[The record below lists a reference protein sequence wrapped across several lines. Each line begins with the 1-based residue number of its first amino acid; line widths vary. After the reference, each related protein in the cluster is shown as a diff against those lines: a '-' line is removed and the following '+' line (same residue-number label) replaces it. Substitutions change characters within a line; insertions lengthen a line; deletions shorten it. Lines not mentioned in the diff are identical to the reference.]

1 MTDRRVL
8 QEAMEAAR
16 ANAAVIARHDPA
28 AFNMFCLRDDED
40 PSAPF
45 ENAPMHDAMH
55 ALISAHPRLCLLAHA
70 EAGKTVSVSVGRTL
84 WELGRNPNLR
94 IAVVSET
101 DEKAQELVS
110 TIRKYIEESRE
121 LAMVFPNLRPSRLKA
136 TDSRSGRDAKWTMHA
151 LTVERTSFARD
162 PSIRACGVFG
172 TVQGARIDLLIVDDI
187 CTWRT
192 ARTAAQRKK
201 LSAWFKQSLGS
212 RLTRRSRV
220 VFLNTAY
227 HPDDLVHEYSRR
239 PGYVS
244 RSFPMRQLDTAGVW
258 QSTWP
263 RRYKIED
270 IERKI
275 ADDLGGEGSPEV
287 LRQIDCKAQREGS
300 ISFREEWIEKALALG
315 DGLTLLHS
323 LSQAELAQLGAFT
336 ISGVDIGIGKKE
348 TSGRSCIATLLIF
361 PYGARFEGAAPDGS
375 DLVYPPGTR
384 QLVGMESG
392 HWDAPEIVKRC
403 HRAHKRFGS
412 VVFVEDNAAQMLLV
426 QFMSSGRVTHED
438 GTIVEPFPV
447 LPFHTSHNKW
457 DPAFGVAAIGI
468 EMSQGRWAIPNA
480 GGVLAP
486 EASALIGEVTAF
498 APDVHTGDRLMA
510 LWIAN
515 TGARTYE
522 YSGSGNVGARVIGK
536 N

>member
-1 MTDRRVL
+1 MD
-8 QEAMEAAR
+8 AAR
-16 ANAAVIARHDPA
+16 ANAAVIARANPA
-28 AFNMFCLRDDED
+28 AFNEFVLRDDED

-45 ENAPMHDAMH
+45 ENAPMHDAWH
-55 ALISAHPRLCLLAHA
+55 AMMSAHRRLCLIAHA
-70 EAGKTVSVSVGRTL
+70 EAGKTISVSVGRVL
-84 WELGRNPNLR
+84 YELGQNPNIR

-101 DEKAQELVS
+101 DDKAQEIVA
-110 TIRKYIEESRE
+110 TIRKYVEESRE
-121 LAMVFPNLRPSRLKA
+121 LALVFPHLRPARLKA
-136 TDSRSGRDAKWTMHA
+136 TDTRTGRDQKWTMHA

-162 PSIRACGVFG
+162 PSVRACGVFG

-212 RLTRRSRV
+212 RLTRSSRV

-227 HPDDLVHEYSRR
+227 HPDDLLHEYSKR
-239 PGYVS
+239 PGYIT
-244 RSFPMRQLDTAGVW
+244 RAFPMREADATGAYR
-258 QSTWP
+258 STWP
-263 RRYKIED
+263 GRYSMAD
-270 IERKI
+270 IQAKI
-275 ADDLGGEGSPEV
+275 ADLGGEGSPEV
-287 LRQIDCKAQREGS
+287 QRQVDCKSLREGS
-300 ISFREEWIEKALALG
+300 VAFREEWIDKAIALG
-315 DGLTLLHS
+315 DGLTLLYS
-323 LSQAELAQLGAFT
+323 IAPADLVALGAYT

-348 TSGRSCIATLLIF
+348 SSGRSCIATVLVF
-361 PYGARFEGAAPDGS
+361 PYGARFEGAGPDGA
-375 DLVYPPGTR
+375 DLVYQPGAR
-384 QLVGMESG
+384 QLVAIESG

-403 HRAHKRFGS
+403 HRAHTRFGS

-468 EMSQGRWAIPNA
+468 EMSQGRWIVPNTA
-480 GGVLAP
+480 GVLAP
-486 EASALIGEVTAF
+486 EVSALFGEINAF

-515 TGARTYE
+515 TGARQFE
-522 YSGSGNVGARVIGK
+522 GHAGGNVGARVIGS
-536 N
+536 